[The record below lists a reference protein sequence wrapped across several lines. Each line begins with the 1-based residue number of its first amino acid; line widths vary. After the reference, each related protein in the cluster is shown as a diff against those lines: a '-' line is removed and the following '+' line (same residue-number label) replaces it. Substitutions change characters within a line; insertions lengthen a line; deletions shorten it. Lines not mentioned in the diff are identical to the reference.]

1 MSLNPKCIYMTNQKE
16 ASWVGWPFINGKGQT
31 DCIDLGYDMCK
42 ECVEVKA

>member
-16 ASWVGWPFINGKGQT
+16 ASWIGWPFINGKGQT

-42 ECVEVKA
+42 ECVEVEA